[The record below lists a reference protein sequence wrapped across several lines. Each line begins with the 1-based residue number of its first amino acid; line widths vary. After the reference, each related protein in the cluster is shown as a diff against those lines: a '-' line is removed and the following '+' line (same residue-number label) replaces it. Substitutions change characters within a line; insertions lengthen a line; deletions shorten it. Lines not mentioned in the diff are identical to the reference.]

1 MATWTESFDRYVN
14 LIVTATESSVNT
26 ANNTSVVTVT
36 AKLRYHTG
44 STSTFNNYP
53 QTLTISINGVS
64 KTGKTNQTYSLSA
77 SSREKSLGSW
87 TETVTHNSDGSKSV
101 NINVSYKASN
111 GDGATVNKTMA
122 LTTIPRASKPYLNR
136 TTITLGSHVELHFG
150 RADPSFT
157 HSVTFTFGS
166 KEYSIADKTTEG
178 MITWTPTASQQ
189 SEIASQIPNDTS
201 GWGGFAVATY
211 SGNTKIGSTTTVR
224 LTITIPDNS
233 ATAPSAT
240 KPTFEE
246 QVANVISLNHGVI
259 QGQSVI
265 KLSSTI
271 STTWHSTITRVQFKI
286 GTISYNA
293 SVSGN
298 TATYNYAV
306 SSFGNFDVRAIVTD
320 SRGRIR
326 ESSVLTINSS
336 AYSPPSLRLSA
347 SRKKAP
353 NDEKVEV
360 SLDSSFTPLGS
371 KNLTTLQLQIRVRGG
386 SWSGNLMTTKNNATG
401 SIKIATTE
409 NINYTVSRIQ
419 AYEVRAIIKDKLS
432 NAVQSTVTIST
443 GKALFD
449 AYKDVGISIGKMY
462 DETNPI
468 ELQVNGSVEFNGSL
482 KLTGEGQDTR
492 FTIDPVIGNAS
503 IELGSTQVV
512 STPYID
518 FHSSGGNT
526 NDYDARIIVRGGSKT
541 VTRQGTLDIH
551 SVGLLLNGIDII
563 DYGNN
568 ENGHWIKYVD
578 GTLVCW
584 GREVR
589 NVPIN
594 LGNGNIFR
602 SNQINYTYPVAFVG
616 PYPHVNISA
625 FDSMTALME
634 LESRTAFSVMLFKGT
649 SNASL
654 RTQITW
660 QAIGRWK

>member
-1 MATWTESFDRYVN
+1 M
-14 LIVTATESSVNT
+14 VTATESSVNT

-44 STSTFNNYP
+44 STSTFNDYP
-53 QTLTISINGVS
+53 QTLTVSINGVS
-64 KTGKTNQTYSLSA
+64 KPGKTNQTYYLTA

-87 TETVTHNSDGSKSV
+87 TETVTHNNDGSKSV
-101 NINVSYKASN
+101 NINVSYKATN
-111 GDGATVNKTMA
+111 GDNATINKTMA
-122 LTTIPRASKPYLNR
+122 LATIPRASNPYLNK
-136 TTITLGSHVELHFG
+136 TTVPLGSPVELHFG

-157 HSVTFTFGS
+157 HSVTFAFGS
-166 KEYSIADKTTEG
+166 KTFTLADKTTSG

-189 SEIASQIPNDTS
+189 SDIASEIPNDTS
-201 GWGGFAVATY
+201 GWGGFAVSTY
-211 SGNTKIGSTTTVR
+211 SGATKIGSTSTVK
-224 LTITIPDNS
+224 LTITIPDN
-233 ATAPSAT
+233 ATSAPSAT

-246 QVANVISLNHGVI
+246 QTSSVISLNHGVI
-259 QGQSVI
+259 QGKSVI
-265 KLSSTI
+265 KLSSVIGTKL
-271 STTWHSTITRVQFKI
+271 HSTISRVQFKI
-286 GTISYNA
+286 GDMAYNA

-306 SSFGNFDVRAIVTD
+306 SSFGNFDVKAIVTD

-353 NDEKVEV
+353 NDEQVAV
-360 SLDSSFTPLGS
+360 SLDSTFTSLGS
-371 KNLTTLQLQIRVRGG
+371 KNLTTLVLQIRASGG
-386 SWSGNLMTTKNNATG
+386 SWSGNLMTTKNNALG

-409 NINYTVSRIQ
+409 NINYTVSKTQ
-419 AYEVRAIIKDKLS
+419 AYEVRATIKDKLS
-432 NAVQSTVTIST
+432 DAIQTTVTIST

-462 DETNPI
+462 DESNPI
-468 ELQVNGSVEFNGSL
+468 ELQVDGSVEFNGSL

-492 FTIDPVIGNAS
+492 FTIDPVNGNAS
-503 IELGSTQVV
+503 LELGSTTAV

-518 FHSSGGNT
+518 FHSSGSAT

-541 VTRQGTLDIH
+541 MTSQASLDI
-551 SVGLLLNGIDII
+551 SAVRLLLNGIDII

-568 ENGHWIKYVD
+568 TNGHWIKMYD
-578 GTLVCW
+578 GTMICW
-584 GREVR
+584 GRDLR
-589 NVPIN
+589 NIAV
-594 LGNGNIFR
+594 GTANGNIFR
-602 SNQINYTYPVAFVG
+602 SNQINYTYPAAFVG
-616 PYPHVNISA
+616 PYPQISISA
-625 FDSMTALME
+625 YDSMTALME
-634 LESRTAFSVMLFKGT
+634 LESRTAFGVMLFKGT
-649 SNASL
+649 SNTNL

>member
-1 MATWTESFDRYVN
+1 MATWTASFDQYVN
-14 LIVTATESSVNT
+14 LMVTATESSVNT

-53 QTLTISINGVS
+53 QTLTVSINGVS
-64 KTGKTNQTYSLSA
+64 KPGKTNQTYYLTA

-87 TETVTHNSDGSKSV
+87 TETVTHDSDGSKSV
-101 NINVSYKASN
+101 SINVSYKASN
-111 GDGATVNKTMA
+111 GDSATVNKTMA
-122 LTTIPRASKPYLNR
+122 LATIPRASNPYLNK
-136 TTITLGSHVELHFG
+136 TTVPLGSPVELHFG

-157 HSVTFTFGS
+157 HSVMFTFGS
-166 KEYSIADKTTEG
+166 KEFSIADKTTDG

-211 SGNTKIGSTTTVR
+211 SGTTKIGSTSTVK
-224 LTITIPDNS
+224 LTITIPDDS
-233 ATAPSAT
+233 TTAPSAT

-246 QVANVISLNHGVI
+246 QTSSVVSLNHGVI

-306 SSFGNFDVRAIVTD
+306 SSFGNIDIRAIVTD

-353 NDEKVEV
+353 NDEQVAV
-360 SLDSSFTPLGS
+360 SLDSTFTSLGS
-371 KNLTTLQLQIRVRGG
+371 KNLTTLQLQIRVSGG
-386 SWSGNLMTTKNNATG
+386 SWSGNLMTTKNNALG

-409 NINYTVSRIQ
+409 NINYTVSKTQ
-419 AYEVRAIIKDKLS
+419 AYEVRATIKDKLS
-432 NAVQSTVTIST
+432 DAIQSTVTIST

-449 AYKDVGISIGKMY
+449 VYKDVGISIGKMY
-462 DETNPI
+462 DESNPI
-468 ELQVNGSVEFNGSL
+468 ELQVDGSVEFNGSL

-492 FTIDPVIGNAS
+492 LTIDPVAGNAAL
-503 IELGSTQVV
+503 ELGATRVE

-518 FHSSGGNT
+518 FHSSGGA
-526 NDYDARIIVRGGSKT
+526 NDYDARIIVIGGSKT
-541 VTRQGTLDIH
+541 TTGQASLDINAV
-551 SVGLLLNGIDII
+551 SLLLNGVDII
-563 DYGNN
+563 SYGNN
-568 ENGHWIKYVD
+568 TNGHWIKYVD

-616 PYPHVNISA
+616 PYLHVSISA
-625 FDSMTALME
+625 YDSMTALME
-634 LESRTAFSVMLFKGT
+634 IESRTAFGVMLFKGT